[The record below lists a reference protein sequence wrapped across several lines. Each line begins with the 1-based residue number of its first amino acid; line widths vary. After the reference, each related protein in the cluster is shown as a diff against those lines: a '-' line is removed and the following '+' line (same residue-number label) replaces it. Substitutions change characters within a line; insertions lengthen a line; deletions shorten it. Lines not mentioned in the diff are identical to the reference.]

1 MDTLG
6 SSGWGKVFI
15 KIFCNLGEKSKYG
28 VAVRNLGV
36 SSHPGFSQIGAVK
49 NMPRSSLV
57 ATDVVLCTDDIESI
71 FIVNK
76 PTADT
81 RTAK

>member
-1 MDTLG
+1 MDTSGLSG
-6 SSGWGKVFI
+6 SGKVLI
-15 KIFCNLGEKSKYG
+15 KIFCNLGKKSKSG

-36 SSHPGFSQIGAVK
+36 SSHPGFSRIVAVK
-49 NMPRSSLV
+49 NMLRSSLV